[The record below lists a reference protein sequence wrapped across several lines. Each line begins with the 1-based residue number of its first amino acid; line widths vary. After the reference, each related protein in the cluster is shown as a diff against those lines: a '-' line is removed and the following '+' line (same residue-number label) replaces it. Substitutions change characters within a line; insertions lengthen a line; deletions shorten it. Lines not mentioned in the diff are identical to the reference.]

1 MKLNTDYVR
10 GYSYVTSD
18 EQKKLDQI
26 QKSIE
31 EKTSML
37 DWIDIETCI
46 SKQEK
51 DRIKKIAK
59 QIREKYQVAIVIG
72 IGGSYLGSKAVIESL
87 SPYFAKNKETEV
99 LFAGYQLSSTY
110 LTELLQYIEDKEV
123 CLVVI
128 SKSGGTLEPAISFEV
143 LKNYLK
149 TKTSSYSERIFVI
162 TDKDSG
168 VLRREAQEEG
178 YVSFEVPKNIG
189 GRYSVLSAVGLLPIA
204 ISGIDIDK
212 LLKGA
217 SSMRDCFKETSML
230 ATIRDRLE
238 YVGKNVE
245 MVTIYEEK
253 LTSLAMWYQQL
264 FAETQGK
271 NHKGILPVV
280 NPNTTNLHSVGQY
293 LQEGTRNVF
302 ETVIRIKKSD
312 DLFLDKYKID
322 MHELNNLVVEQV
334 AKAHLKG
341 DTPSI
346 ILELEE
352 LTPYYLGQLIYFLE
366 MTAAIGGYLLD
377 VDPFDQPG
385 VEEYK
390 QLVNEK
396 LEEL

>member
-1 MKLNTDYVR
+1 M
-10 GYSYVTSD
+10 
-18 EQKKLDQI
+18 
-26 QKSIE
+26 
-31 EKTSML
+31 
-37 DWIDIETCI
+37 
-46 SKQEK
+46 
-51 DRIKKIAK
+51 
-59 QIREKYQVAIVIG
+59 
-72 IGGSYLGSKAVIESL
+72 
-87 SPYFAKNKETEV
+87 
-99 LFAGYQLSSTY
+99 
-110 LTELLQYIEDKEV
+110 
-123 CLVVI
+123 
-128 SKSGGTLEPAISFEV
+128 
-143 LKNYLK
+143 
-149 TKTSSYSERIFVI
+149 I

-352 LTPYYLGQLIYFLE
+352 LSPYYLGQLIYFLE

>member
-87 SPYFAKNKETEV
+87 SPYFDKNRETEV

-110 LTELLQYIEDKEV
+110 LKELLQYIEDKEV

-128 SKSGGTLEPAISFEV
+128 SKSGGTLEPAVSFEV

-204 ISGIDIDK
+204 ISEIDIDK

-271 NHKGILPVV
+271 NHKGI
-280 NPNTTNLHSVGQY
+280 
-293 LQEGTRNVF
+293 
-302 ETVIRIKKSD
+302 
-312 DLFLDKYKID
+312 
-322 MHELNNLVVEQV
+322 
-334 AKAHLKG
+334 
-341 DTPSI
+341 
-346 ILELEE
+346 
-352 LTPYYLGQLIYFLE
+352 
-366 MTAAIGGYLLD
+366 
-377 VDPFDQPG
+377 
-385 VEEYK
+385 
-390 QLVNEK
+390 
-396 LEEL
+396 